1 MLIGIQKLLL
11 QRNFWGLGFVCSKT
25 YAFFIIIGV
34 GKEKN
39 NPKSPIKTQKQKLV
53 LQNFVAGFKPEVS
66 FAFNQNFINATK
78 LDKYDTKRMKRL
90 SVEQI

>member
-66 FAFNQNFINATK
+66 FAFNPLKKFLEI
-78 LDKYDTKRMKRL
+78 
-90 SVEQI
+90 